1 MLTGAIWFH
10 DCSSLTQEVAS
21 MFGKKKACQCQEC
34 QGRDRVQGATVGSDV
49 QNVPTIDSSSHESF
63 KDLTGDP

>member
-1 MLTGAIWFH
+1 
-10 DCSSLTQEVAS
+10 

-34 QGRDRVQGATVGSDV
+34 QGRDRVQGSTVGSDV